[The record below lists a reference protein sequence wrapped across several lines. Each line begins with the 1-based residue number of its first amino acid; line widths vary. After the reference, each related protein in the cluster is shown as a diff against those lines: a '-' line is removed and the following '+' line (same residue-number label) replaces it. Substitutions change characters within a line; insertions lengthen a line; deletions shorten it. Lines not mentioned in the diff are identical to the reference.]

1 MPMKESGIRIIG
13 TRIITRYQQRN
24 QRQYNN
30 TLQYDVHAHSTRK
43 CLDMFHQLYF
53 KFNMVIRVI
62 KRTWEQRFEK

>member
-1 MPMKESGIRIIG
+1 MPMKESGIWIIG